1 MIENITVPDIGENV
15 VSGSV
20 VGILVSEGDRVE
32 KDDGII
38 EFETE
43 KAVVEIPSP
52 ARGKIVEIRVKTG
65 DELKIGDVIA
75 TLETEGEAADAPEE
89 ASPGQNDDARP
100 TETVEK
106 DQEISLEPP
115 PEQGSEVGKTVPLDE
130 KAMENLADKA
140 PPGKIAVRDGKDDSP
155 QTHKE
160 TIPAPAAPSVRRLAR
175 ELGVDIHAVKGSG
188 PGGRISE
195 KDIKHHIQTAHASVP
210 IPRAASFSDAGADPD
225 LPDFTRWGPVDTQ
238 DITTVRRITAESM
251 TRSWRT
257 VPQVT
262 QFDRA
267 DISQVEKW
275 IETVNLK
282 MTKSGAKLTV
292 TAILLKVIAE
302 GLKRFP
308 HFNASLD
315 MHKQQI
321 LLKQTIHVG
330 IAVDTERG
338 LLVPVIRDVDRKSIT
353 EISLEIVDLADRARR
368 KRLQPD
374 EMEGGTFTLSNQG
387 GIGGTYFTPIV
398 YWPQAAILGVGR
410 SATKALYVDEKWVP
424 GTMLPLALSYDH
436 RINDGADAARFL
448 RWICQA
454 LEQPLNMHL

>member
-1 MIENITVPDIGENV
+1 MIEKITVPEIGENV
-15 VSGSV
+15 VSGNV
-20 VGILVSEGDRVE
+20 VGILVFEGDLVE

-52 ARGKIVEIRVKTG
+52 ARGKIVEIRVKEG

-75 TLETEGEAADAPEE
+75 TLETQGEAADAFEK

-100 TETVEK
+100 AQPLEK
-106 DQEISLEPP
+106 ERKISLEPP
-115 PEQGSEVGKTVPLDE
+115 PEKGSDL
-130 KAMENLADKA
+130 
-140 PPGKIAVRDGKDDSP
+140 GKDDSL
-155 QTHKE
+155 HSGKE
-160 TIPAPAAPSVRRLAR
+160 TMPAPAAPSARRLAR

-195 KDIKHHIQTAHASVP
+195 KDIKHHIQSTRPGDLKA
-210 IPRAASFSDAGADPD
+210 RAVSGTNAGTDPD
-225 LPDFTRWGPVDTQ
+225 LPDFTRWGPVEAQ
-238 DITTVRRITAESM
+238 DISTVRRITAESM
-251 TRSWRT
+251 TRSWKT

-275 IETVNLK
+275 IEATNRK
-282 MTKSGAKLTV
+282 TAAFGAKLTV
-292 TAILLKVIAE
+292 TAILLKVTAL
-302 GLKRFP
+302 GLKKFP
-308 HFNASLD
+308 RFNASLD
-315 MHKQQI
+315 MQKQQI
-321 LLKQTIHVG
+321 LLKQYIHVG

-368 KRLQPD
+368 KKLQPD
-374 EMEGGTFTLSNQG
+374 KMEGGTFTLSNQG

-410 SATKALYVDEKWVP
+410 AAAEALWVDGQWVP

-454 LEQPLNMHL
+454 LEQPLNLHL

>member
-1 MIENITVPDIGENV
+1 MIEKIMVPDIGENV
-15 VSGSV
+15 VSGNV
-20 VGILVSEGDRVE
+20 VGVLVSEGDLVE

-52 ARGKIVEIRVKTG
+52 AKGKIVEIRVKEG
-65 DELKIGDVIA
+65 DELKIGDLIA
-75 TLETEGEAADAPEE
+75 TLETAGEAADAPEE
-89 ASPGQNDDARP
+89 LSPGQDDDTRP
-100 TETVEK
+100 AGTIEK
-106 DQEISLEPP
+106 DQKIDLEPP
-115 PEQGSEVGKTVPLDE
+115 PEHGTDVGKTIPLDE
-130 KAMENLADKA
+130 RPVDNLSDRA
-140 PPGKIAVRDGKDDSP
+140 PAGKKTLQTGKDDSL
-155 QTHKE
+155 QIRKE

-175 ELGVDIHAVKGSG
+175 ELGVDIHAVEGSG

-195 KDIKHHIQTAHASVP
+195 KDIKNHIQNTCSSGLK
-210 IPRAASFSDAGADPD
+210 PRADFPTDASADPD
-225 LPDFTRWGPVDTQ
+225 LPDFTRWGRVETQ

-267 DISQVEKW
+267 DISRIEKW
-275 IETVNLK
+275 IKTVNHK
-282 MTKSGAKLTV
+282 TATSGGKLTV
-292 TAILLKVIAE
+292 SAILLKVIAE
-302 GLKRFP
+302 GLKQFP
-308 HFNASLD
+308 RFNASLD
-315 MHKQQI
+315 MQKQQI
-321 LLKQTIHVG
+321 IFKQYIHVG

-338 LLVPVIRDVDRKSIT
+338 LLVPVIRDVDHKSIK
-353 EISLEIVDLADRARR
+353 EISLEIVDLADRARH

-374 EMEGGTFTLSNQG
+374 QMEGGTFTLSNQG

-410 SATKALYVDEKWVP
+410 AATEALTIDEKWVP
-424 GTMLPLALSYDH
+424 ATMLPLALSYDH

-448 RWICQA
+448 RWVCEA

>member
-1 MIENITVPDIGENV
+1 MIVKITVPDIGENV

-20 VGILVSEGDRVE
+20 VGILVSEGDLVE

-52 ARGKIVEIRVKTG
+52 AKGKIVKIRVKEG
-65 DELKIGDVIA
+65 DELKIGDLIA
-75 TLETEGEAADAPEE
+75 TLETAGEAADTPEE
-89 ASPGQNDDARP
+89 TSPGQDDDVRLAG
-100 TETVEK
+100 TIEK
-106 DQEISLEPP
+106 EQKTSLEPHL
-115 PEQGSEVGKTVPLDE
+115 EQSSDLGKTVALNEEPMDDLT
-130 KAMENLADKA
+130 DKA
-140 PPGKIAVRDGKDDSP
+140 LPREIAVREGKDDSL
-155 QTHKE
+155 QTQKE

-175 ELGVDIHAVKGSG
+175 ELGVDIHVVKGSG

-195 KDIKHHIQTAHASVP
+195 KDVKNYIQAARTSEP
-210 IPRAASFSDAGADPD
+210 IPRAASFTDAGADPD
-225 LPDFTRWGPVDTQ
+225 LPDFTRWGPVETRDM
-238 DITTVRRITAESM
+238 TTVRRITAESM
-251 TRSWRT
+251 ARSWRT

-262 QFDRA
+262 QFDRT
-267 DISQVEKW
+267 DISQMEKW
-275 IETVNLK
+275 IETVNHK
-282 MTKSGAKLTV
+282 MAKSGAKLTV

-321 LLKQTIHVG
+321 VLKQYIHVG

-398 YWPQAAILGVGR
+398 YWPQVAILGVGR
-410 SATKALYVDEKWVP
+410 SATEALLVDEKWVP

-436 RINDGADAARFL
+436 RIIDGADAARFL
-448 RWICQA
+448 RWICET
-454 LEQPLNMHL
+454 LEQSLNMHL

>member
-1 MIENITVPDIGENV
+1 MLEQIKVPDIGENV

-20 VGILVSEGDRVE
+20 VGVLVSEGDLVE

-52 ARGKIVEIRVKTG
+52 ARGKIVQIRVKEG
-65 DELKIGDVIA
+65 DELKIGDLIA
-75 TLETEGEAADAPEE
+75 TLETADVASEAPEE
-89 ASPGQNDDARP
+89 KSSERVEEVQPPAGVKAAKEIADDATQTP
-100 TETVEK
+100 KEK
-106 DQEISLEPP
+106 L
-115 PEQGSEVGKTVPLDE
+115 
-130 KAMENLADKA
+130 
-140 PPGKIAVRDGKDDSP
+140 
-155 QTHKE
+155 
-160 TIPAPAAPSVRRLAR
+160 PAPAAPSVRRLAR
-175 ELGVDIHAVKGSG
+175 ELGVDIHAVEGSG

-195 KDIKHHIQTAHASVP
+195 KDVKNYIQIAHTSDP
-210 IPRAASFSDAGADPD
+210 IPRAVSGTDAGADPG
-225 LPDFTRWGPVDTQ
+225 LPEFTRWGPVDKQ

-251 TRSWRT
+251 ARSWRT

-262 QFDRA
+262 QFDRT
-267 DISQVEKW
+267 DISQIENW
-275 IETVNLK
+275 IETVNRR
-282 MTKSGAKLTV
+282 MAKSGTKLTV
-292 TAILLKVIAE
+292 TAILLKIIAE

-308 HFNASLD
+308 RFNASLD
-315 MHKQQI
+315 MHKQQLI
-321 LLKQTIHVG
+321 LKQYIHVG

-410 SATKALYVDEKWVP
+410 AATEPLYVDKEWVP

-448 RWICQA
+448 RWICEA
-454 LEQPLNMHL
+454 LEHPLNMHL